1 MRVVWQHLG
10 NLEKMIKSRHNAVVG
25 ACCSSVK
32 PWISVYSSVDDTLR
46 KHRIA
51 LDPHYIGPEVIKS
64 LGFAIF
70 PHSFHLPI
78 DEFQGISQ

>member
-1 MRVVWQHLG
+1 MRIVWQHLG
-10 NLEKMIKSRHNAVVG
+10 NLEKMIKSWHYAVIG
-25 ACCSSVK
+25 TCCSPVK
-32 PWISVYSSVDDTLR
+32 PWISVYPSVDDTLR

-51 LDPHYIGPEVIKS
+51 LDPHYIGPEVIKPIR
-64 LGFAIF
+64 FAIS

>member
-1 MRVVWQHLG
+1 MRVLWQHLG
-10 NLEKMIKSRHNAVVG
+10 NLEKMIKSRHYAVIG
-25 ACCSSVK
+25 TCCSPVK

-51 LDPHYIGPEVIKS
+51 LDAHYIGPEVIKPFR
-64 LGFAIF
+64 FAIF

>member
-1 MRVVWQHLG
+1 MRIVWQHLG
-10 NLEKMIKSRHNAVVG
+10 YLEKMIKSRHYAVIG
-25 ACCSSVK
+25 TCCSPVK

-51 LDPHYIGPEVIKS
+51 LDPHYIGPEVIKPFR
-64 LGFAIF
+64 FAIF